1 MTKRFALP
9 ASQFRSLTMGRGS
22 CLASDRIT
30 VDDMPVG
37 FMYRE
42 PPDNE
47 LDSGWRFFCGD
58 ETQEYTDIPEN
69 FELYDVNTIANYDP
83 LIIQY
88 LDAPYYSAFERHPT
102 LGKFLPTAFPE
113 ILE

>member
-1 MTKRFALP
+1 MAKRFALP
-9 ASQFRSLTMGRGS
+9 ASQFRSLAMGRGS
-22 CLASDRIT
+22 CQASDRIT
-30 VDDMPVG
+30 VDGMPVG

-42 PPDNE
+42 PPDTDI
-47 LDSGWRFFCGD
+47 DSGWSFFCGD
-58 ETQEYTDIPEN
+58 ETDEYANKPEN
-69 FELYDVNTIANYDP
+69 FEVYDVNTIANYDP

-102 LGKFLPTAFPE
+102 LGIFLPTAFPE